1 MSKNQENSNKRN
13 FRLDINGLRA
23 WAVCIV
29 ILYHFGVRGFGG
41 GFVGVDVFFVIS
53 GFLMTGIIISGLTK
67 NSEPFSLLQF
77 YLARA
82 KRLIPALAAL
92 CIALLMAGWFYLLQ
106 TDYLNLAKHVISA
119 LGFFSNIQLLSE
131 AGYFDA
137 ASYDKWLLHTWSL
150 SVEWQFYVIFPV
162 VLISTWKINPT
173 RRSLLPVLSLLFA
186 ISFFLCIKVSLEDKS
201 KAFYLLQTRAWE
213 MLAGGLVYLLIDK
226 LSLSQPC
233 RTVIEFLGL
242 ALIAASTFLF
252 DPSSIWPSW
261 RAAIPVAGAILV
273 LAAANQNS
281 IFTGSKPTQWIG
293 DCSYSL
299 YLWHWPVVAALAS
312 FELLDNKTAI
322 VIGITLT
329 LVLGRISYL
338 YIEKKTR
345 IALNLLPSRQ
355 ALATVTLATLTII
368 GSSLIIKMQE
378 GLPHRNLPERVKD
391 ILAQATNK
399 NPRMKECHVEGL
411 TPVPEC
417 HYGGDVLGAIVL
429 GDSHS
434 SSIMRSVEKALPS
447 KNLYVLDW
455 SLGSCVTI
463 KNIKMINTTAFR
475 CADFLTYAL
484 DRLSTIPED
493 IPVVILNRTST
504 YIFGPNEPDRQGE
517 VPIPAFYVTKPY
529 STRTPE
535 YFNEMREGIINTACE
550 FAKHRPV
557 YMVRP
562 IPEMKIDVPKT
573 MVRRSMIP
581 GKEVDVSISFNEYME
596 RNSFVWEAQNI
607 ARDRCGI
614 KILDP
619 TPYICTNGRCIGS
632 QGGLPIYYDDDHL
645 NERGGDLL
653 VPLFKSIFSAQ
664 STVKINETK

>member
-1 MSKNQENSNKRN
+1 MSKNQQDSNKRN

-29 ILYHFGVRGFGG
+29 ILYHFGVRGFSG

-53 GFLMTGIIISGLTK
+53 GFLMTGIIVNGLTQT
-67 NSEPFSLLQF
+67 SEPFSLWQF

-92 CIALLMAGWFYLLQ
+92 CGALMIAGWFYLLQ
-106 TDYLNLAKHVISA
+106 TDYSNLAKHAISA
-119 LGFFSNIQLLSE
+119 LGFFSNIQFLSE

-150 SVEWQFYVIFPV
+150 SVEWQFYVILPII
-162 VLISTWKINPT
+162 LLATWKINPT
-173 RRSLLPVLSLLFA
+173 RRSLLSLLSLLF
-186 ISFFLCIKVSLEDKS
+186 ILSFFLCIKTSMDDTS
-201 KAFYLLQTRAWE
+201 RAFYLLQTRAWE
-213 MLAGGLVYLLIDK
+213 MLAGGIAYLLIDK
-226 LSLSQPC
+226 LSFTQTY
-233 RTVIEFLGL
+233 RTVSELLGL
-242 ALIAASTFLF
+242 ALIAGAVLLF
-252 DPSSIWPSW
+252 DPSSTWPGW
-261 RAAIPVAGAILV
+261 RAAVPVAGAILV
-273 LAAANQNS
+273 LAAANQHS
-281 IFTGSKPTQWIG
+281 TLTGSKATQWIG

-312 FELLDNKTAI
+312 FELLENTNAI
-322 VIGITLT
+322 VTGIALT
-329 LVLGRISYL
+329 FLFGRLSYL
-338 YIEKKTR
+338 YIENKSRTL
-345 IALNLLPSRQ
+345 LNRLPAKQ
-355 ALATVTLATLTII
+355 ALAAVTLATFAII
-368 GSSLIIKMQE
+368 GSGLIINLQE
-378 GLPHRNLPERVKD
+378 GLPHRRLPEQVKD

-463 KNIKMINTTAFR
+463 KNIKMTNTTDFR
-475 CADFLTYAL
+475 CADFLSYAL
-484 DRLSTIPED
+484 ERLNTTPKD
-493 IPVVILNRTST
+493 IPIIILNRTST

-517 VPIPAFYVTKPY
+517 VPTPAFYITKPY
-529 STRTPE
+529 AARTPE
-535 YFNEMREGIINTACE
+535 YLNEMREGIINTACA

-557 YMVRP
+557 YLIRP

-581 GKEVDVSISFNEYME
+581 GKEVDVSISINEYKA
-596 RNSFVWEAQNI
+596 RNAFVWEAQDI

-619 TPYICTNGRCIGS
+619 TPYICTHERCMGS
-632 QGGLPIYYDDDHL
+632 HGGLPIYYDDDHL

-653 VPLFKSIFSAQ
+653 VPLFKSVFSAQ
-664 STVKINETK
+664 STVNISETK